1 MNNYQKQKEPRKGM
15 AIHPLIYW
23 LWKEMNHQC
32 ASQEDVA
39 ERSGVSSSAMRK
51 WRAGVRSPRIME
63 LEAVINSLGYKLT
76 VRKKK
81 DDEHS

>member
-1 MNNYQKQKEPRKGM
+1 M

-32 ASQEDVA
+32 ASQEDIA

-51 WRAGVRSPRIME
+51 WRTGTRSPRIME
-63 LEAVINSLGYKLT
+63 LEAVINSLGYQLT

-81 DDEHS
+81 DD